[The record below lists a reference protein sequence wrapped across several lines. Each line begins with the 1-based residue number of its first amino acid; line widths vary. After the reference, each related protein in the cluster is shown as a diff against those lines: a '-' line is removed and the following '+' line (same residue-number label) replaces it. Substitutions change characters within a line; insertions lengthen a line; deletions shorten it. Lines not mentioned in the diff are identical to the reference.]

1 MSTAPAGPPALDSPA
16 ARRSAPISRE
26 AVFEAAWAL
35 TKAGSRPTIER
46 IRLYLGNGTPRGSP
60 NTVNTF
66 LTQWWEQLAVRVAG
80 EPMEAIH
87 GLPPSVSATLET
99 LWNQALLAAK
109 ETWQKDLADREQA
122 IAERAEALERQT
134 RELTAR
140 EQNLAGRASSLE
152 TALELARE
160 QLAAANQRAETLE
173 ATEVRRTEEIQALQ
187 KHCRSSDA
195 EIHDL
200 HKQFDIDR
208 ADLLRHAETE
218 RAELT
223 RRFDATEARLLRELD
238 QARKLVKERIQEARR
253 GASDARTAVKQRD
266 RLQREFAKMQTR
278 LAAASARMSRPTK
291 TVTPQRGK
299 RRKILPK
306 LQ

>member
-1 MSTAPAGPPALDSPA
+1 MSAAPAGPQATESPA

-46 IRLYLGNGTPRGSP
+46 IRLFLGNGTPRGSP

-80 EPMEAIH
+80 EPVEAIH
-87 GLPPSVSATLET
+87 GLPQNVSATLET

-109 ETWQKDLADREQA
+109 ETWQKDLAEREQVLV
-122 IAERAEALERQT
+122 ERAEALERQT
-134 RELTAR
+134 RDLTAR

-152 TALELARE
+152 AALELARE

-173 ATEVRRTEEIQALQ
+173 GTEVRRTAEIQALQ
-187 KHCRSSDA
+187 EHCRSSDA
-195 EIHDL
+195 EIREL
-200 HKQFDIDR
+200 QRKFE
-208 ADLLRHAETE
+208 AERTELTRRSDAE

-223 RRFDATEARLLRELD
+223 RRFDATEARLLRDLE
-238 QARKLVKERIQEARR
+238 QARQLARARAQEAKR
-253 GASDARTAVKQRD
+253 ASAEARAATQHRD
-266 RLQREFAKMQTR
+266 RLQRELVKVQ
-278 LAAASARMSRPTK
+278 ARPRSRPASPAAPRPRK
-291 TVTPQRGK
+291 RAKAPGRPQ
-299 RRKILPK
+299 
-306 LQ
+306 

>member
-1 MSTAPAGPPALDSPA
+1 MSTAPAGPQATESPA

-60 NTVNTF
+60 NTVNSF

-80 EPMEAIH
+80 GSMEAIH

-109 ETWQKDLADREQA
+109 ETWLKDLADREQA
-122 IAERAEALERQT
+122 IVAQAAALERQT

-173 ATEVRRTEEIQALQ
+173 ATEVRRTGEIQALQ
-187 KHCRSSDA
+187 EHCRSSDA
-195 EIHDL
+195 EIRDL
-200 HKQFDIDR
+200 QKQF
-208 ADLLRHAETE
+208 ETE
-218 RAELT
+218 RAELA
-223 RRFDATEARLLRELD
+223 RQAAADRNALIARFDAREAQWLRDIDEAR
-238 QARKLVKERIQEARR
+238 QVAKERGQEVKRIRAEL
-253 GASDARTAVKQRD
+253 AATVKQRD
-266 RLQREFAKMQTR
+266 RLERDLSKAK
-278 LAAASARMSRPTK
+278 SRPST
-291 TVTPQRGK
+291 TRAPRRGK
-299 RRKILPK
+299 VAAKRTRR
-306 LQ
+306 

>member
-1 MSTAPAGPPALDSPA
+1 MSAAPAGPQATESPA

-46 IRLYLGNGTPRGSP
+46 IRLFLGNGTPRGSP

-80 EPMEAIH
+80 GSMQAIH

-109 ETWQKDLADREQA
+109 ETWHKDLADREQA
-122 IAERAEALERQT
+122 IVERAAALERQT

-173 ATEVRRTEEIQALQ
+173 ATEVRRTGEIQALQ
-187 KHCRSSDA
+187 EHCRSSDA
-195 EIHDL
+195 EIRDL
-200 HKQFDIDR
+200 QKQF
-208 ADLLRHAETE
+208 ETE
-218 RAELT
+218 RAELA
-223 RRFDATEARLLRELD
+223 RQAADERKNLIARFDAREAQWLRDIDEAR
-238 QARKLVKERIQEARR
+238 QVAKERGQEMKRIRAEL
-253 GASDARTAVKQRD
+253 AAAVKQRD
-266 RLQREFAKMQTR
+266 RLERDISKAKSR
-278 LAAASARMSRPTK
+278 VSVAR
-291 TVTPQRGK
+291 TPRRGK
-299 RRKILPK
+299 VAAKRTRR
-306 LQ
+306 

>member
-1 MSTAPAGPPALDSPA
+1 MSTAPAGPQATESPA

-80 EPMEAIH
+80 GSMEAIH

-109 ETWQKDLADREQA
+109 ETWHKDLADREQA
-122 IAERAEALERQT
+122 ILERAAALERQT

-173 ATEVRRTEEIQALQ
+173 ATEVRRTGEIQALQ
-187 KHCRSSDA
+187 EHCRSSDA
-195 EIHDL
+195 EFRDL
-200 HKQFDIDR
+200 QKQF
-208 ADLLRHAETE
+208 ETE
-218 RAELT
+218 RAELA
-223 RRFDATEARLLRELD
+223 RQAAADRNALIARFDAREAQWLRDIDEAR
-238 QARKLVKERIQEARR
+238 QVAKERGQEVKRIRAEL
-253 GASDARTAVKQRD
+253 AATIKQRD
-266 RLQREFAKMQTR
+266 RLERDLSKAKTR
-278 LAAASARMSRPTK
+278 PSVARAPR
-291 TVTPQRGK
+291 RGK
-299 RRKILPK
+299 VAAKRTRR
-306 LQ
+306 

>member
-1 MSTAPAGPPALDSPA
+1 MSTAPAGPQAIDSPA

-26 AVFEAAWAL
+26 AVFEDAWAL
-35 TKAGSRPTIER
+35 TKTGSRPTIER

-80 EPMEAIH
+80 EPLEAIH

-109 ETWQKDLADREQA
+109 ETWHKDLADREQA
-122 IAERAEALERQT
+122 IAEQAVALERQT

-173 ATEVRRTEEIQALQ
+173 ATEVRRTGEIQALQ
-187 KHCRSSDA
+187 EHCRSSDA
-195 EIHDL
+195 EIRGL
-200 HKQFDIDR
+200 QKQF
-208 ADLLRHAETE
+208 ETE
-218 RAELT
+218 RAELARRAAADRNALT
-223 RRFDATEARLLRELD
+223 ARFDATQAQWLREID
-238 QARKLVKERIQEARR
+238 ETRQIAKERAQELKRIRAEL
-253 GASDARTAVKQRD
+253 ATALKQRD
-266 RLQREFAKMQTR
+266 RLERAFAKMQTR

-291 TVTPQRGK
+291 TVTPQRRKRGK
-299 RRKILPK
+299 TLPK

>member
-1 MSTAPAGPPALDSPA
+1 MSTAPAGPQATESPA

-80 EPMEAIH
+80 ESMEAIH
-87 GLPPSVSATLET
+87 GLPPNVSATLET

-109 ETWQKDLADREQA
+109 ETWQKDLTDREQA
-122 IAERAEALERQT
+122 IVERAEAVERQT

-152 TALELARE
+152 AALELARE

-173 ATEVRRTEEIQALQ
+173 ATEVRRTGEIQALQ
-187 KHCRSSDA
+187 EHCRSSDA
-195 EIHDL
+195 EIRNL
-200 HKQFDIDR
+200 HKQ
-208 ADLLRHAETE
+208 HETE
-218 RAELT
+218 RAELARQAT
-223 RRFDATEARLLRELD
+223 ADRNALTARFDAREAQWLRDIDEAR
-238 QARKLVKERIQEARR
+238 QVAKERGQELKRIRAEL
-253 GASDARTAVKQRD
+253 AAAIKQRD
-266 RLQREFAKMQTR
+266 RLERDLSKAK
-278 LAAASARMSRPTK
+278 ARPSVARAPR
-291 TVTPQRGK
+291 RGK
-299 RRKILPK
+299 VTAKRTRR
-306 LQ
+306 

>member
-1 MSTAPAGPPALDSPA
+1 MSTAPAGPQATESPA

-80 EPMEAIH
+80 ESMEAIH
-87 GLPPSVSATLET
+87 GLPPNVSATLET

-109 ETWQKDLADREQA
+109 ETWQKDLTDREQA
-122 IAERAEALERQT
+122 IVERAEAVERQT

-152 TALELARE
+152 AALELARE

-173 ATEVRRTEEIQALQ
+173 ATEVRRTGEIQALQ
-187 KHCRSSDA
+187 EHCRSSDA
-195 EIHDL
+195 EIRNL
-200 HKQFDIDR
+200 HKQ
-208 ADLLRHAETE
+208 LETE
-218 RAELT
+218 RAELARQAT
-223 RRFDATEARLLRELD
+223 ADRNALTARFDAREAQWLRDIDEAR
-238 QARKLVKERIQEARR
+238 QVAKERGQELKRIRAEL
-253 GASDARTAVKQRD
+253 AAAIKQRD
-266 RLQREFAKMQTR
+266 RLERDLSKAK
-278 LAAASARMSRPTK
+278 ARPSVARAPR
-291 TVTPQRGK
+291 RGK
-299 RRKILPK
+299 VTAKRTRR
-306 LQ
+306 

>member
-1 MSTAPAGPPALDSPA
+1 MSTAPAGPQATESPA

-80 EPMEAIH
+80 GSMQAIH

-109 ETWQKDLADREQA
+109 ETWHKDLADREQA
-122 IAERAEALERQT
+122 IVERAAALERQT

-173 ATEVRRTEEIQALQ
+173 ATEVRRTGEIQALQ
-187 KHCRSSDA
+187 EHCRSSDA
-195 EIHDL
+195 EIRDL
-200 HKQFDIDR
+200 QKQF
-208 ADLLRHAETE
+208 ETE
-218 RAELT
+218 RAELA
-223 RRFDATEARLLRELD
+223 RQAADERKNLIARFDAREAQWLRDIDEAR
-238 QARKLVKERIQEARR
+238 QVAKERGQEMKRIRAEL
-253 GASDARTAVKQRD
+253 AAAVKQRD
-266 RLQREFAKMQTR
+266 RLERDISKAKSR
-278 LAAASARMSRPTK
+278 VSVAR
-291 TVTPQRGK
+291 TPRRGK
-299 RRKILPK
+299 VAAKRTRR
-306 LQ
+306 

>member
-1 MSTAPAGPPALDSPA
+1 MSTAPAGPQATESPA

-80 EPMEAIH
+80 GSMEAIH

-109 ETWQKDLADREQA
+109 ETWHKDLADREQA
-122 IAERAEALERQT
+122 ILERAAALERQT

-173 ATEVRRTEEIQALQ
+173 ATEVRRTGEIQALQ
-187 KHCRSSDA
+187 EHCRSSDA
-195 EIHDL
+195 EFRDL
-200 HKQFDIDR
+200 QKQF
-208 ADLLRHAETE
+208 ETE
-218 RAELT
+218 RAELA
-223 RRFDATEARLLRELD
+223 RQAAADRNALIARFDAREAQWLRDIDEAR
-238 QARKLVKERIQEARR
+238 QVAKERGQEVKRIRAELGR
-253 GASDARTAVKQRD
+253 ASC
-266 RLQREFAKMQTR
+266 RER
-278 LAAASARMSRPTK
+278 VYVL
-291 TVTPQRGK
+291 V
-299 RRKILPK
+299 
-306 LQ
+306 

>member
-1 MSTAPAGPPALDSPA
+1 VNTASAGPPATESPA

-80 EPMEAIH
+80 GPMEAIH

-109 ETWQKDLADREQA
+109 ETWHKDLADREQA
-122 IAERAEALERQT
+122 IVERAAALEHQT

-173 ATEVRRTEEIQALQ
+173 ATEVRRTGEIQALQ
-187 KHCRSSDA
+187 EHCRSSDA
-195 EIHDL
+195 EIRGL
-200 HKQFDIDR
+200 QKQ
-208 ADLLRHAETE
+208 LETE
-218 RAELT
+218 RAELARQAT
-223 RRFDATEARLLRELD
+223 ADRNALIARFDAREAQWLRDIDEAR
-238 QARKLVKERIQEARR
+238 QVAKERGQEVKRIRAEL
-253 GASDARTAVKQRD
+253 AATIKQRD
-266 RLQREFAKMQTR
+266 RLERDLSKAKTR
-278 LAAASARMSRPTK
+278 SSIARTPRHAKVSA
-291 TVTPQRGK
+291 K
-299 RRKILPK
+299 RTRR
-306 LQ
+306 

>member
-1 MSTAPAGPPALDSPA
+1 MSTAPAGPQATESPA
-16 ARRSAPISRE
+16 VRRSAPISRE

-80 EPMEAIH
+80 EPLEAIH

-109 ETWQKDLADREQA
+109 EKWHKDLADREQA

-173 ATEVRRTEEIQALQ
+173 ATEVRRTGEIQALQ
-187 KHCRSSDA
+187 EHCSSSDA
-195 EIHDL
+195 EIRDL
-200 HKQFDIDR
+200 QKQF
-208 ADLLRHAETE
+208 ETE
-218 RAELT
+218 RAELA
-223 RRFDATEARLLRELD
+223 RQAADERKNLIARFDAREVQWLRDIDEAR
-238 QARKLVKERIQEARR
+238 QVAKERGQEVKRIRAEL
-253 GASDARTAVKQRD
+253 AATVKQRD
-266 RLQREFAKMQTR
+266 RLERDLSKAKTR
-278 LAAASARMSRPTK
+278 PSVARAPI
-291 TVTPQRGK
+291 RGK
-299 RRKILPK
+299 VAAKRTRR
-306 LQ
+306 

>member
-1 MSTAPAGPPALDSPA
+1 MSTAPAGPQATESPA

-80 EPMEAIH
+80 GSMEAIH

-109 ETWQKDLADREQA
+109 ETWHKDLADREQA
-122 IAERAEALERQT
+122 IIERAAALERQT

-173 ATEVRRTEEIQALQ
+173 ATEVRRTGEIQALQ
-187 KHCRSSDA
+187 EHCRSSDA
-195 EIHDL
+195 EIRDL
-200 HKQFDIDR
+200 QKQF
-208 ADLLRHAETE
+208 ETE
-218 RAELT
+218 RAELA
-223 RRFDATEARLLRELD
+223 RQAADERKNLIARFDAREAQWLREID
-238 QARKLVKERIQEARR
+238 ETRKIAKERAQELKRIRAEL
-253 GASDARTAVKQRD
+253 AAAIKQRD
-266 RLQREFAKMQTR
+266 RLDRDLSKAKTR
-278 LAAASARMSRPTK
+278 PSVARAPR
-291 TVTPQRGK
+291 RGK
-299 RRKILPK
+299 VAAKRTRR
-306 LQ
+306 

>member
-1 MSTAPAGPPALDSPA
+1 MSTPHAGPAATESPA

-26 AVFEAAWAL
+26 VVFEAAWAL

-80 EPMEAIH
+80 GPLEAIH

-109 ETWQKDLADREQA
+109 EKWHKDLADREQA
-122 IAERAEALERQT
+122 IVEREEALERQT

-152 TALELARE
+152 ASLELARE

-173 ATEVRRTEEIQALQ
+173 ATEVRRTGEIQALQ
-187 KHCRSSDA
+187 EHCRSSDA
-195 EIHDL
+195 EIRDL
-200 HKQFDIDR
+200 QTRF
-208 ADLLRHAETE
+208 ETE
-218 RAELT
+218 RAELA
-223 RRFDATEARLLRELD
+223 RQAAADRNALIARFDATEAQWLREID
-238 QARKLVKERIQEARR
+238 ETRQIAKERAQELKRIRAEV
-253 GASDARTAVKQRD
+253 AAAVKQRD
-266 RLQREFAKMQTR
+266 RLQRDLSKAKTR
-278 LAAASARMSRPTK
+278 SSIARTPRHGKVSA
-291 TVTPQRGK
+291 K
-299 RRKILPK
+299 RTRR
-306 LQ
+306 

>member
-1 MSTAPAGPPALDSPA
+1 MNTASAGPPATESPA

-80 EPMEAIH
+80 GPMEAIH

-109 ETWQKDLADREQA
+109 ETWHKDLADREQA
-122 IAERAEALERQT
+122 IVERAAALEHQT

-173 ATEVRRTEEIQALQ
+173 ATEVRRTGEIQALQ
-187 KHCRSSDA
+187 EHCRSSDA
-195 EIHDL
+195 EIRGL
-200 HKQFDIDR
+200 QKQ
-208 ADLLRHAETE
+208 LETE
-218 RAELT
+218 RAELARQAT
-223 RRFDATEARLLRELD
+223 ADRNALIARFDAREAQWLRDIDEAR
-238 QARKLVKERIQEARR
+238 QVAKERGQEVKRIRAEL
-253 GASDARTAVKQRD
+253 AATIKQRD
-266 RLQREFAKMQTR
+266 RLERDLSKAKTR
-278 LAAASARMSRPTK
+278 SSIARTPRHAKVSA
-291 TVTPQRGK
+291 K
-299 RRKILPK
+299 RTRR
-306 LQ
+306 

>member
-1 MSTAPAGPPALDSPA
+1 MNTASAGPPATESPA

-80 EPMEAIH
+80 GSMEAIH

-109 ETWQKDLADREQA
+109 ETWHKDLADREQA
-122 IAERAEALERQT
+122 IVERAAALEHQT

-173 ATEVRRTEEIQALQ
+173 ATEVRRTGEIQALQ
-187 KHCRSSDA
+187 EHCRSSDA
-195 EIHDL
+195 EIRGL
-200 HKQFDIDR
+200 QKQ
-208 ADLLRHAETE
+208 LETE
-218 RAELT
+218 RAELARQAT
-223 RRFDATEARLLRELD
+223 ADRNALIARFDAREAQWLRDIDEAR
-238 QARKLVKERIQEARR
+238 QVAKERGQEVKRIRAEL
-253 GASDARTAVKQRD
+253 AATIKQRD
-266 RLQREFAKMQTR
+266 RLERDLSKAKTR
-278 LAAASARMSRPTK
+278 SSIARTPRHAKVSA
-291 TVTPQRGK
+291 K
-299 RRKILPK
+299 RTRR
-306 LQ
+306 